1 MAEQQR
7 GLSLARV
14 GDDPLVVWAL
24 ASFHTAT
31 LTVLALAALYL
42 DGAVGDLL
50 AGLETTVGLGLYLAL
65 WAVAWWATRNVLR
78 ELAGRHE
85 GESGEDADG
94 GEEADGGNEAD
105 DGEGATT
112 LSVVLAG
119 GKWGGANGV
128 AFFWVLLAG
137 FLALNLP
144 REPGRALEAVP
155 FVLVAGAIGSV
166 LALGV
171 GGIVGA
177 LFASLDLALFRV
189 ARFVGPDDAASLGPG
204 DSA

>member
-1 MAEQQR
+1 MAEPPR
-7 GLSLARV
+7 ALSLARV

-31 LTVLALAALYL
+31 LTVVPLTALYL

-50 AGLETTVGLGLYLAL
+50 AGLETSVGLGLYLAL
-65 WAVAWWATRNVLR
+65 WAVTWWANRNVLR
-78 ELAGRHE
+78 ELPDRTANE
-85 GESGEDADG
+85 GGK
-94 GEEADGGNEAD
+94 EAD
-105 DGEGATT
+105 DGENASI
-112 LSVVLAG
+112 LAVLLVG

-137 FLALNLP
+137 FAALNAP
-144 REPGRALEAVP
+144 REFGRALEAVP
-155 FVLVAGAIGSV
+155 FLLIAGVIGSV

-177 LFASLDLALFRV
+177 LFASLDLVLFRV
-189 ARFVGPDDAASLGPG
+189 ARLLGPDDPA
-204 DSA
+204 